1 LEVRKRRRTLMRIK
15 EGEERVVK
23 NLLVKNQ
30 VNRQRGEV
38 EGEEMRIFV

>member
-1 LEVRKRRRTLMRIK
+1 MRIK